1 MRRRSS
7 ASKSLRTPAGNP
19 MPHTI
24 ARNAGMRQYII
35 RNSIVDAVNADEAK
49 RSAETFRFMEEQKI
63 KKALAPKEWEKLKA
77 QLIQECGKF
86 SQSTGHQLQ
95 SEPRGLNELKL
106 RNASTGR
113 IAKFTYNADVP
124 CIFFEGYDGGG
135 HFAFRPSADGTLL
148 QWVD

>member
-1 MRRRSS
+1 MEHTLNVSS
-7 ASKSLRTPAGNP
+7 FLRPL
-19 MPHTI
+19 
-24 ARNAGMRQYII
+24 
-35 RNSIVDAVNADEAK
+35 VDAVNADEAK

-113 IAKFTYNADVP
+113 MAKFTYNADVP

-148 QWVD
+148 QWVDTKRNSVTTINELVFEITAYLIH